1 MKKSYLIALFGASAF
16 WFALALTDSILR
28 DAKSYTDLGAV
39 GKVSIILFCFSF
51 GSIVFMSLVLPVVLY
66 VTNKIK
72 SLWS

>member
-16 WFALALTDSILR
+16 WFALALADSLLI
-28 DAKSYTDLGAV
+28 DARSYADLSIG
-39 GKVSIILFCFSF
+39 GKTSIILFCICF
-51 GSIVFMSLVLPVVLY
+51 GSIVFMTLVLPVVFY